1 MYIGMGKLSSIKSYK
16 SSSKSALSFAQ
27 LLINKPAW
35 AQYSASSWSGTTL
48 TDLTTNG
55 RNATTSGVSQSTAS
69 GNGATATISYLAGT
83 TSNSIQFPTGS
94 QPSTYTIALIDRY
107 VATNQKRILTTNSN
121 TLGSDLYG
129 HWNALRGVAYQEGTW
144 NTPQTN
150 TGTNTNWLNIV
161 MTNSTSIA
169 VPNNVLV
176 DSVARGTVN
185 GGVGGYTLSING
197 SGSLEQ
203 SDFQFSQLIIWNQ
216 ALTTTEMSVV
226 ATALNTYLTT
236 GVLQ

>member
-1 MYIGMGKLSSIKSYK
+1 M
-16 SSSKSALSFAQ
+16 
-27 LLINKPAW
+27 
-35 AQYSASSWSGTTL
+35 
-48 TDLTTNG
+48 
-55 RNATTSGVSQSTAS
+55 
-69 GNGATATISYLAGT
+69 
-83 TSNSIQFPTGS
+83 
-94 QPSTYTIALIDRY
+94 
-107 VATNQKRILTTNSN
+107 
-121 TLGSDLYG
+121 
-129 HWNALRGVAYQEGTW
+129 
-144 NTPQTN
+144 
-150 TGTNTNWLNIV
+150 V

-185 GGVGGYTLSING
+185 GGTGGYTLSING
-197 SGSLEQ
+197 SGSQEQ